1 MGKTKMVS
9 LRGLS
14 RELGVTKRAVEQ
26 AIEYGRITP
35 DKTENHGSVVRYFF
49 DVAKA
54 KLDWDNNTD
63 QSQRRAPTR
72 KEMGLG
78 PQPGHGEGTKGQKRE
93 AKNKELTNFNEI
105 RTERE
110 RVNLEIERIELE
122 RLEGSIVD
130 VELAKALL
138 FKLSNTVSQSI
149 LAVCDRVSP
158 IVAAETDTKKVR
170 DIIKGELENA
180 LSALADGEVSFVQQ
194 E

>member
-35 DKTENHGSVVRYFF
+35 DKTEKHGSVIRYFF
-49 DVAKA
+49 DVVKA
-54 KLDWDNNTD
+54 KLDWENNTD
-63 QSQRRAPTR
+63 QSQKHAPTR
-72 KEMGLG
+72 REMGLG
-78 PQPGHGEGTKGQKRE
+78 PQPWHGEGTKGQERE
-93 AKNKELTNFNEI
+93 TKNKELTNFNEI

-122 RLEGSIVD
+122 KLEGSIVD
-130 VELAKALL
+130 VELAKELL

-149 LAVCDRVSP
+149 LAVCDRVAP
-158 IVAAETDTKKVR
+158 IVAAESDTKKVR
-170 DIIKGELENA
+170 DIIKGELQNA
-180 LSALADGEVSFVQQ
+180 LSAFADGEVSFVQQ